1 MDLML
6 TVQLIQEVLLTLW
19 YVNIDCLAHA

>member
-1 MDLML
+1 ML